1 MKHVIVYKEPDRY
14 AGWPANYGIWNW
26 GDEIVTGFTLGF
38 HSNNGGFHYRDR
50 DRPFITMQSRTID
63 GGFTWENIEAPLAAP
78 GKVAISADE
87 HMNLSLG
94 PVHERANP
102 PKSLD
107 RNINFSNPDFAI
119 LMGRTG
125 LRKGCQSYF
134 YISENR
140 CNSWGGPYSFPMFGE
155 LGIAARTDII
165 TDNSNPQSA
174 KLFLSATKPDGGE
187 GRVFCAA
194 TKDGGSSFGFVSWLR
209 EEPEGFDIMPS
220 SLQLSS
226 GRIISA
232 IRSRSSNGDR
242 DWIDLMSSDD
252 GGLTWVLLSRPVN
265 STGIGGNPP
274 AMLQLNDGR
283 ICLIYGY
290 RDEGSG
296 MRYVISKDEGISWSE
311 EIIIRD
317 DAGNHDVGYP
327 RAVERPDGNVVVVYY
342 HNDTADSERYIAA
355 TIWKP

>member
-1 MKHVIVYKEPDRY
+1 
-14 AGWPANYGIWNW
+14 
-26 GDEIVTGFTLGF
+26 
-38 HSNNGGFHYRDR
+38 
-50 DRPFITMQSRTID
+50 
-63 GGFTWENIEAPLAAP
+63 
-78 GKVAISADE
+78 
-87 HMNLSLG
+87 
-94 PVHERANP
+94 
-102 PKSLD
+102 
-107 RNINFSNPDFAI
+107 
-119 LMGRTG
+119 
-125 LRKGCQSYF
+125 
-134 YISENR
+134 
-140 CNSWGGPYSFPMFGE
+140 
-155 LGIAARTDII
+155 
-165 TDNSNPQSA
+165 
-174 KLFLSATKPDGGE
+174 
-187 GRVFCAA
+187 
-194 TKDGGSSFGFVSWLR
+194 
-209 EEPEGFDIMPS
+209 MPS
-220 SLQLSS
+220 SLELSS

-232 IRSRSSNGDR
+232 IRSRSWNGDR

-252 GGLTWVLLSRPVN
+252 GGLTWVLLSLPVN